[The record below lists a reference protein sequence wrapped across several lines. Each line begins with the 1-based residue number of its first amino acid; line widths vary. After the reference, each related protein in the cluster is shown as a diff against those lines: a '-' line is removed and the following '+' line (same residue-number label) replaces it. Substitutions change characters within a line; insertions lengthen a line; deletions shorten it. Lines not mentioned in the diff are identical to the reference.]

1 MRAYFLEDFGA
12 ERRSIASYVTERQ
25 TKRFKKEAAD
35 GMKEYKIT
43 YYRLILN
50 TYLILQK
57 IINSWKFRMHK
68 RLWIDGFRR

>member
-1 MRAYFLEDFGA
+1 
-12 ERRSIASYVTERQ
+12 
-25 TKRFKKEAAD
+25 
-35 GMKEYKIT
+35 MKEYKIT

-57 IINSWKFRMHK
+57 KINSWKFRMHK